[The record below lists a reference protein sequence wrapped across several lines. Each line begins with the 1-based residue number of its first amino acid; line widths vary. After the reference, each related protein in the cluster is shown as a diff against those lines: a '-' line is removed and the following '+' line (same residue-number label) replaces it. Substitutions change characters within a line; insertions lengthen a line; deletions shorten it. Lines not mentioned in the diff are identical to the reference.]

1 MKKIPLAQIFTSLVA
16 GVSVFFL
23 IQSCSKEIKEVY
35 IYQHIIDALQGQW
48 KSENVTTEQDGCI
61 NLSVYGNSIDV
72 TTPENY
78 TDPYVVFQT
87 GTYVFEIVNDSVMA
101 FGTNK
106 TDLRPRLY
114 NVSPSTLKLS
124 GLVFYKQ

>member
-1 MKKIPLAQIFTSLVA
+1 MKKIPLAQIIISLIA
-16 GVSVFFL
+16 GMSVFFL
-23 IQSCSKEIKEVY
+23 IQSCGKEIKEVY

-78 TDPYVVFQT
+78 TDPYVVFQK